1 MRDLGVR
8 SAIALLAL
16 ASAAVVAACGDG
28 SESGSGAS
36 EGDRGPGIQLIG
48 AASLAELVGPW
59 RSEPLGLDP
68 VMAGRIAEACAR
80 DMAGPGGAPPPAG
93 VPPQVIDVRGA
104 GVAIVRV
111 SGPTAAMGCDAL
123 QITPT
128 GDITGAG
135 GGWSTGQA
143 EVLPA
148 IGATEFA
155 DVQRS
160 TITGGDLRVTGWS
173 VIGRAGAGIAAVTVS
188 EAGGP
193 VVVATL
199 QNGWF
204 AAWWPAPAAA
214 VGNGGGIQPAA
225 LLRGFDSFGNQL
237 VEQTL
242 DRGM

>member
-1 MRDLGVR
+1 MRRHHQQMHRTTAAFLLG
-8 SAIALLAL
+8 
-16 ASAAVVAACGDG
+16 SAAVLAAGCGDAVG
-28 SESGSGAS
+28 TDAGPTDGGGGA
-36 EGDRGPGIQLIG
+36 GLPVLG
-48 AASLAELVGPW
+48 AASLAELIGPW
-59 RSEPLGLDP
+59 RREPIGLLG
-68 VMAGRIAEACAR
+68 VTARRIGEACSR
-80 DMAGPGGAPPPAG
+80 DMGGPPG
-93 VPPQVIDVRGA
+93 VPLQLIDVRGA
-104 GVAIVRV
+104 GVAVVRL
-111 SGPTAAMGCDAL
+111 SGPTTVISCDAL
-123 QITPT
+123 QITET
-128 GDITGAG
+128 GDIIGAG
-135 GGWSTGQA
+135 GGMRMDEA

-155 DVQRS
+155 DIQRS
-160 TITGGDLRVTGWS
+160 TIAGGDLRVTGWS
-173 VIGRAGAGIAAVTVS
+173 VVGRAGAGIAAVTVS

-225 LLRGFDSFGNQL
+225 LLSGFDSFGNKL